1 MPAPAILIS
10 LGAYQLT
17 AMATALPLTMPMGRV
32 LLVLLLTFLM
42 CNVSG
47 AIATRR
53 LQAAD
58 PADIF

>member
-1 MPAPAILIS
+1 MPASRAVFVLAI
-10 LGAYQLT
+10 
-17 AMATALPLTMPMGRV
+17 
-32 LLVLLLTFLM
+32 TFLM
-42 CNVSG
+42 CGGSG